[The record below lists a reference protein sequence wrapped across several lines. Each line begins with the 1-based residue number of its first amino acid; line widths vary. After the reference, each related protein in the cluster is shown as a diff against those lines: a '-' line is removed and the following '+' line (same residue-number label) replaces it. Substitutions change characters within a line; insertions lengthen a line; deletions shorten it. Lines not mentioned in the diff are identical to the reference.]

1 MSYIT
6 RKFQEIMKKQRPKL
20 CIMNF
25 NLQKKITF
33 INYLEDDQFYQNI
46 IRKDDT

>member
-1 MSYIT
+1 
-6 RKFQEIMKKQRPKL
+6 MKNQRPKL

-25 NLQKKITF
+25 NLQKKATF

-46 IRKDDT
+46 IRKDDPDLMQMLIESL